1 MTMESYNELLNTAK
15 KFHLSGNIVKANKLY
30 SKLMKFRKN
39 DFLILYLYGTT
50 FLQLKK
56 YSDAIKY
63 LSFSIIQNS
72 KFADSFNNRGIAYA
86 ENSNFDQAIKD
97 YDQSIKLKENNFD
110 AYLNKGIALKNIFRF
125 KEAINHFNI
134 SLKLRP
140 NDAKV
145 YYNSG
150 NVFLELNNFNKA
162 LELYNKAILLQK
174 NYSEAYAKRGE
185 VNFFLKNY
193 DLSMRDYSQSIKLN
207 SDLDYVYG
215 LFFHLKMCLNDWNNF
230 DAHLEKIKD
239 GIKKNKKIVNP
250 LNLLSLIDDPE
261 IHLKTAKQF
270 SKNILI
276 SHNYKK
282 TSHSDNNKIKIGYF
296 SADFNKHA
304 VSRLIYKMLCLHNRK
319 KFKIYSYAYGFD
331 KEDDLHNLIK
341 KEADVYRDIREISD
355 HDVALLAKKD
365 DLDIAID
372 LQGYTDKSRL
382 SIFANKVAPIQIN
395 YLGYPGSMGAEYI
408 DYIVA
413 DKNLIPKS
421 NYKFY
426 SEKIIFMPHHY
437 QVQNNELMMSN
448 NPSSRKDLGLP
459 KNYFVFCAINN
470 TYKISP
476 NTFDVWMR
484 LLTKVK
490 KSVLWLL
497 DNGPVSNK
505 NLLNEAKARGIK
517 ENRLVFA
524 KKTSF
529 EEYLAQLKYADI
541 YLDTFTY
548 NAGATAS
555 NVLWMGIPIVTKIG
569 NSYSARMASSLLKSI
584 DLPELI
590 TTSSEAYEKLALDL
604 STNPEKLKIIK
615 EKLKVNLKNKPLF
628 DTKLFTKHFENG
640 LEQVFKNYIDGN
652 NPKNIFVK
660 EDI

>member
-1 MTMESYNELLNTAK
+1 MTMTSYSELLNTAK

-30 SKLMKFRKN
+30 SKLIKLKKD

-86 ENSNFDQAIKD
+86 EKGNFDQAIKD

-110 AYLNKGIALKNIFRF
+110 AYLNKGIALKNIFKF

-193 DLSMRDYSQSIKLN
+193 DLSIRDYTQSVKLN
-207 SDLDYVYG
+207 SNLDYVYG
-215 LFFHLKMCLNDWNNF
+215 LFFHSKMCLNDWNNF

-239 GIKKNKKIVNP
+239 GIKKNKKIVSP
-250 LNLLSLIDDPE
+250 LILLSLVDDPE

-282 TSHSDNNKIKIGYF
+282 TSHSANNKIKIGYF

-304 VSRLIYKMLCLHNRK
+304 VSRLIYRMLCLHNKK

-331 KEDDLHNLIK
+331 KEDDLHSLIK
-341 KEADVYRDIREISD
+341 KEVDVYRDIREISD

-365 DLDIAID
+365 ELDIAID

-413 DKNLIPKS
+413 DKNLIPKN

-437 QVQNNELMMSN
+437 QVQNDELMMSN

-459 KNYFVFCAINN
+459 KDYFVFCAINN

-476 NTFDVWMR
+476 NTFDIWMR

-524 KKTSF
+524 KRTSF

-615 EKLKVNLKNKPLF
+615 KKLKVNLKNKPLF
-628 DTKLFTKHFENG
+628 NTKLFTKHFENG
-640 LEQVFKNYIDGN
+640 LEQVFKNYMDGN

>member
-1 MTMESYNELLNTAK
+1 MTMESYKELLNTAK

-30 SKLMKFRKN
+30 SKLIKFKKN

-341 KEADVYRDIREISD
+341 KEVDVYRDIREISD

-365 DLDIAID
+365 ELDIAID

-437 QVQNNELMMSN
+437 QAQNNELMISN

-459 KNYFVFCAINN
+459 KDYFVFCAINN

-476 NTFDVWMR
+476 NTFDIWMR

-590 TTSSEAYEKLALDL
+590 TTSSETYEKLALDL

-628 DTKLFTKHFENG
+628 NTKLFTKHFENG
-640 LEQVFKNYIDGN
+640 LEQVFKNYIDRN
-652 NPKNIFVK
+652 SPKNIFVK

>member
-39 DFLILYLYGTT
+39 NFLILYLYGTT

-230 DAHLEKIKD
+230 DAHLKKIKD

-459 KNYFVFCAINN
+459 KDYFVFCAINN

-628 DTKLFTKHFENG
+628 NTKLFTKHFENG

>member
-1 MTMESYNELLNTAK
+1 MKMKSYNELFNTAR
-15 KFHLSGNIVKANKLY
+15 KFHLSGNIIKANKLY
-30 SKLMKFRKN
+30 SKLIKIKKN

-56 YSDAIKY
+56 YDDAIKY

-72 KFADSFNNRGIAYA
+72 KFADSFNNRGIAHA
-86 ENSNFDQAIKD
+86 ENKNFDQAIED
-97 YDQSIKLKENNFD
+97 YDKSIKLKENNFD
-110 AYLNKGIALKNIFRF
+110 AYLNKGIALKNILKF

-134 SLKLRP
+134 SLKLKT
-140 NDAKV
+140 NNAKA
-145 YYNSG
+145 YYNLG
-150 NVFLELNNFNKA
+150 NVFIELKNYGEA
-162 LELYNKAILLQK
+162 LELYNKAISLEK
-174 NYSEAYAKRGE
+174 NYPQAYAKRGE
-185 VNFFLKNY
+185 VHFILKNY
-193 DLSMRDYSQSIKLN
+193 ELSLKDYSRCIKLN
-207 SDLDYVYG
+207 PNLDYVYG
-215 LFFHLKMCLNDWNNF
+215 LYVHTKMYLNEWVDL
-230 DAHLEKIKD
+230 DTHLEKIKD
-239 GIKKNKKIVNP
+239 GIKKNKKIINP
-250 LNLLSLIDDPE
+250 FISLSLIDDPE
-261 IHLKTAKQF
+261 MHFKIAKKF
-270 SKNILI
+270 SENILI
-276 SHNYKK
+276 SNNYKRENRNA
-282 TSHSDNNKIKIGYF
+282 DDKIKIGYF

-304 VSRLIYKMLCLHNRK
+304 VSRLIYKMLCFHNKK

-341 KEADVYRDIREISD
+341 KEVDVYRDIRDIGD

-365 DLDIAID
+365 NLDIAID

-395 YLGYPGSMGAEYI
+395 YLGYPGTMGAKYI

-413 DKNLIPKS
+413 DQNLIPEK

-437 QVQNNELMMSN
+437 QVQNNELKISKA
-448 NPSSRKDLGLP
+448 PLTKEDLGLP
-459 KNYFVFCAINN
+459 KDCFVFCAINN

-476 NTFDVWMR
+476 NIFDIWMR

-505 NLLNEAKARGIK
+505 NLLNEAKARGIN

-524 KKTSF
+524 KRKPF
-529 EEYLAQLKYADI
+529 EKYLAQLKYADI

-555 NVLWMGIPIVTKIG
+555 NVLFMGIPIITKIG

-590 TTSSEAYEKLALDL
+590 TTSSEAYERLALNL
-604 STNPEKLKIIK
+604 STNPDKLKILK
-615 EKLKVNLKNKPLF
+615 EKLKMNLKNKPLF
-628 DTKLFTKHFENG
+628 NTKMFTKHFENG
-640 LEQVFKNYIDGN
+640 LEQVFKNYMDEN
-652 NPKNIFVK
+652 DPKNIFVE

>member
-1 MTMESYNELLNTAK
+1 
-15 KFHLSGNIVKANKLY
+15 
-30 SKLMKFRKN
+30 
-39 DFLILYLYGTT
+39 
-50 FLQLKK
+50 
-56 YSDAIKY
+56 
-63 LSFSIIQNS
+63 
-72 KFADSFNNRGIAYA
+72 
-86 ENSNFDQAIKD
+86 
-97 YDQSIKLKENNFD
+97 
-110 AYLNKGIALKNIFRF
+110 
-125 KEAINHFNI
+125 
-134 SLKLRP
+134 
-140 NDAKV
+140 
-145 YYNSG
+145 
-150 NVFLELNNFNKA
+150 
-162 LELYNKAILLQK
+162 
-174 NYSEAYAKRGE
+174 
-185 VNFFLKNY
+185 
-193 DLSMRDYSQSIKLN
+193 MRDYSQSIKLN

-628 DTKLFTKHFENG
+628 NTKLFTKHFENG

>member
-1 MTMESYNELLNTAK
+1 MTMETHNELLNTAK

-30 SKLMKFRKN
+30 SKLIKFKKN

-86 ENSNFDQAIKD
+86 ENCKFDQAIKD
-97 YDQSIKLKENNFD
+97 YNQSIKLKENNFD

-134 SLKLRP
+134 SLKIRP

-145 YYNSG
+145 YYNLG

-162 LELYNKAILLQK
+162 LELYNKAILQQK

-250 LNLLSLIDDPE
+250 LILLSLIDDPE

-282 TSHSDNNKIKIGYF
+282 TSQSDNNKIKIGYF

-304 VSRLIYKMLCLHNRK
+304 VSRLIYKMLCLHNKK

-341 KEADVYRDIREISD
+341 KKVDVYRDIREISD

-365 DLDIAID
+365 ELDIAID

-437 QVQNNELMMSN
+437 QVQNNELTMSN

-459 KNYFVFCAINN
+459 KDYFVFCAINN

-476 NTFDVWMR
+476 NTFDIWMR

-497 DNGPVSNK
+497 DNGPVSNE

-524 KKTSF
+524 KRTSF

-604 STNPEKLKIIK
+604 STNPERLKIIK

-628 DTKLFTKHFENG
+628 NTKLFTKHFENG

-660 EDI
+660 KDI

>member
-459 KNYFVFCAINN
+459 KDYFVFCAINN

-628 DTKLFTKHFENG
+628 NTKLFTKHFENG

>member
-1 MTMESYNELLNTAK
+1 MESYNELLNTAK

-628 DTKLFTKHFENG
+628 NTKLFTKHFENG

>member
-1 MTMESYNELLNTAK
+1 MTTESYNELLNTAK
-15 KFHLSGNIVKANKLY
+15 KFHLSGNIVEANKLY
-30 SKLMKFRKN
+30 SKLIKFKKN

-110 AYLNKGIALKNIFRF
+110 AFLNKGIALKNIFRF

-134 SLKLRP
+134 SLRLRP

-145 YYNSG
+145 YYNLG
-150 NVFLELNNFNKA
+150 NVFLELNSFNKA

-215 LFFHLKMCLNDWNNF
+215 LFFHLKMCLNDWNDF
-230 DAHLEKIKD
+230 DAHLEKIKG
-239 GIKKNKKIVNP
+239 GIKKNKKIINP

-270 SKNILI
+270 SKNIVI

-304 VSRLIYKMLCLHNRK
+304 VSRLIYKMLCLHNKK
-319 KFKIYSYAYGFD
+319 KFKIYSYVYGFD

-341 KEADVYRDIREISD
+341 KEVDVYRDIREISD

-365 DLDIAID
+365 ELDIAID

-459 KNYFVFCAINN
+459 KDYFVFCAINN

-476 NTFDVWMR
+476 NTFDIWMR

-517 ENRLVFA
+517 ENRLVFT

-529 EEYLAQLKYADI
+529 EKYLAQLKYADI

-628 DTKLFTKHFENG
+628 NTRLFTKHFENG

>member
-1 MTMESYNELLNTAK
+1 MKMKSYNELFNTAR
-15 KFHLSGNIVKANKLY
+15 KFHLSGNIIKANKLY
-30 SKLMKFRKN
+30 SKLIKIKKN

-56 YSDAIKY
+56 YDDAIKY

-72 KFADSFNNRGIAYA
+72 KFADSFNNRGIAHA
-86 ENSNFDQAIKD
+86 ENKNFDQAIED
-97 YDQSIKLKENNFD
+97 YDKSIKLKENNFD
-110 AYLNKGIALKNIFRF
+110 AYLNKGIALKNILKF

-134 SLKLRP
+134 SLKLKT
-140 NDAKV
+140 NNAKA
-145 YYNSG
+145 YYNLG
-150 NVFLELNNFNKA
+150 NVFLELKNYGEA
-162 LELYNKAILLQK
+162 LELYNKAISLEK
-174 NYSEAYAKRGE
+174 NYPQAYAKRGE
-185 VNFFLKNY
+185 VHFILKNY
-193 DLSMRDYSQSIKLN
+193 ELSLKDYSRCIKLN
-207 SDLDYVYG
+207 PNLDYVYG
-215 LFFHLKMCLNDWNNF
+215 LYVHTKMYLNEWVDL
-230 DAHLEKIKD
+230 DTHLEKIKD
-239 GIKKNKKIVNP
+239 GIKKNKKIINP
-250 LNLLSLIDDPE
+250 FISLSLIDDPE
-261 IHLKTAKQF
+261 MHFKIAKKF
-270 SKNILI
+270 SENILI
-276 SHNYKK
+276 SNNYKRENRNA
-282 TSHSDNNKIKIGYF
+282 DDKIKIGYF

-304 VSRLIYKMLCLHNRK
+304 VSRLIYKMLCFHNKK

-341 KEADVYRDIREISD
+341 KEVDVYRDIRDIGD

-365 DLDIAID
+365 NLDIAID

-395 YLGYPGSMGAEYI
+395 YLGYPGTMGAKYI

-413 DKNLIPKS
+413 DQNLIPEK

-437 QVQNNELMMSN
+437 QVQNNELKISKA
-448 NPSSRKDLGLP
+448 PLTKEDLGLP
-459 KNYFVFCAINN
+459 KDYFVFCAINN

-476 NTFDVWMR
+476 NIFDIWMR

-505 NLLNEAKARGIK
+505 NLLNEAKARGIN

-524 KKTSF
+524 KRKPF
-529 EEYLAQLKYADI
+529 EKYLAQLKYADI

-555 NVLWMGIPIVTKIG
+555 NVLFMGIPIITKIG

-590 TTSSEAYEKLALDL
+590 TTSSEAYERLALNL
-604 STNPEKLKIIK
+604 STNPDKLKILK
-615 EKLKVNLKNKPLF
+615 EKLKMNLKNKPLF
-628 DTKLFTKHFENG
+628 NTKMFTKHFENG
-640 LEQVFKNYIDGN
+640 LEQVFKNYMDEN
-652 NPKNIFVK
+652 DPKNIFVE

>member
-1 MTMESYNELLNTAK
+1 MTMESYKELLNTAK

-30 SKLMKFRKN
+30 SKLIKFKKN

-341 KEADVYRDIREISD
+341 KEVDVYRDIREISD
-355 HDVALLAKKD
+355 HDVALLAKED
-365 DLDIAID
+365 ELDIAID

-437 QVQNNELMMSN
+437 QAQNNELMISN

-459 KNYFVFCAINN
+459 KDYFVFCAINN

-476 NTFDVWMR
+476 NTFDIWMR

-590 TTSSEAYEKLALDL
+590 TTSSETYEKLALDL

-628 DTKLFTKHFENG
+628 NTKLFTKHFENG
-640 LEQVFKNYIDGN
+640 LEQVFKNYIDRN

>member
-1 MTMESYNELLNTAK
+1 MNSYNELLNTARE
-15 KFHLSGNIVKANKLY
+15 FHLSGNIIEANRLY
-30 SKLMKFRKN
+30 SKLIKIKKK

-86 ENSNFDQAIKD
+86 ENCKFDQAIKD
-97 YDQSIKLKENNFD
+97 YNQSIKLKENNFD

-134 SLKLRP
+134 SLKIRP

-145 YYNSG
+145 YYNLG

-162 LELYNKAILLQK
+162 LELYNKAILQQK

-250 LNLLSLIDDPE
+250 LILLSLIDDPE

-282 TSHSDNNKIKIGYF
+282 TSQSDNNKIKIGYF

-304 VSRLIYKMLCLHNRK
+304 VSRLIYKMLCLHNKK

-341 KEADVYRDIREISD
+341 KRVDVYRDIREISD
-355 HDVALLAKKD
+355 HDVALLAKK
-365 DLDIAID
+365 
-372 LQGYTDKSRL
+372 R
-382 SIFANKVAPIQIN
+382 
-395 YLGYPGSMGAEYI
+395 
-408 DYIVA
+408 
-413 DKNLIPKS
+413 
-421 NYKFY
+421 
-426 SEKIIFMPHHY
+426 
-437 QVQNNELMMSN
+437 
-448 NPSSRKDLGLP
+448 
-459 KNYFVFCAINN
+459 
-470 TYKISP
+470 
-476 NTFDVWMR
+476 
-484 LLTKVK
+484 
-490 KSVLWLL
+490 
-497 DNGPVSNK
+497 
-505 NLLNEAKARGIK
+505 
-517 ENRLVFA
+517 
-524 KKTSF
+524 
-529 EEYLAQLKYADI
+529 
-541 YLDTFTY
+541 
-548 NAGATAS
+548 
-555 NVLWMGIPIVTKIG
+555 
-569 NSYSARMASSLLKSI
+569 
-584 DLPELI
+584 
-590 TTSSEAYEKLALDL
+590 
-604 STNPEKLKIIK
+604 
-615 EKLKVNLKNKPLF
+615 
-628 DTKLFTKHFENG
+628 
-640 LEQVFKNYIDGN
+640 
-652 NPKNIFVK
+652 
-660 EDI
+660 

>member
-1 MTMESYNELLNTAK
+1 MKMKSYNELFNTAR
-15 KFHLSGNIVKANKLY
+15 KFHLSGNIIKANKLY
-30 SKLMKFRKN
+30 SKLIKIKKN

-56 YSDAIKY
+56 YDDAIKY

-72 KFADSFNNRGIAYA
+72 KFADSFNNRGIAHA
-86 ENSNFDQAIKD
+86 ENKNFDQAIED
-97 YDQSIKLKENNFD
+97 YDKSIKLKENNFD
-110 AYLNKGIALKNIFRF
+110 AYLNKGIALKNILKF

-134 SLKLRP
+134 SLKLKT
-140 NDAKV
+140 NNAKA
-145 YYNSG
+145 YYNLG
-150 NVFLELNNFNKA
+150 NVFLELKNYGEA
-162 LELYNKAILLQK
+162 LELYNKAISLEK
-174 NYSEAYAKRGE
+174 NYPQAYAKRGE
-185 VNFFLKNY
+185 IHFILKNY
-193 DLSMRDYSQSIKLN
+193 ELSLKDYSRCIKLN
-207 SDLDYVYG
+207 PNLDYVYG
-215 LFFHLKMCLNDWNNF
+215 LYVHTKMYLNEWVDF
-230 DAHLEKIKD
+230 DTHLEKIKD
-239 GIKKNKKIVNP
+239 GIKKNKKIINP
-250 LNLLSLIDDPE
+250 FISLSLIDDPE
-261 IHLKTAKQF
+261 MHFKIAKKF
-270 SKNILI
+270 SENILI
-276 SHNYKK
+276 SNNYKRENRNA
-282 TSHSDNNKIKIGYF
+282 DDKIKIGYF

-304 VSRLIYKMLCLHNRK
+304 VSRLIYKMLCFHNKK

-341 KEADVYRDIREISD
+341 KEVDVYRDIRDIGD

-365 DLDIAID
+365 NLDIAID

-395 YLGYPGSMGAEYI
+395 YLGYPGTMGSKYI

-413 DKNLIPKS
+413 DQNLIPEK

-437 QVQNNELMMSN
+437 QVQNNELKISKA
-448 NPSSRKDLGLP
+448 PLTKEDLGLP
-459 KNYFVFCAINN
+459 KDCFVFCAINN

-476 NTFDVWMR
+476 NIFDIWMR

-505 NLLNEAKARGIK
+505 NLLNEAKARGIN

-524 KKTSF
+524 KRKPF
-529 EEYLAQLKYADI
+529 EKYLAQLKYADI

-555 NVLWMGIPIVTKIG
+555 NVLFMGIPIITKIG

-590 TTSSEAYEKLALDL
+590 TTSSEAYERLALNL
-604 STNPEKLKIIK
+604 STNPDKLKILK
-615 EKLKVNLKNKPLF
+615 EKLKMNLKNKPLF
-628 DTKLFTKHFENG
+628 NTKMFTKHFENG
-640 LEQVFKNYIDGN
+640 LEQVFKNYMDEN
-652 NPKNIFVK
+652 DPKNIFVE

>member
-1 MTMESYNELLNTAK
+1 MNSYNELLNTARE
-15 KFHLSGNIVKANKLY
+15 FHLSGNIIEANRLY
-30 SKLMKFRKN
+30 SKLIKIKKK

-72 KFADSFNNRGIAYA
+72 KFADAFNNRGIAYA
-86 ENSNFDQAIKD
+86 ENRNFDQAIKD
-97 YDQSIKLKENNFD
+97 YDKSIELRANNFD
-110 AYLNKGIALKNIFRF
+110 AYLNKGIALKNIFKF

-134 SLKLRP
+134 SLKFRP
-140 NDAKV
+140 NDAKA

-150 NVFLELNNFNKA
+150 NVFLELNNYSKA
-162 LELYNKAILLQK
+162 LELYNKAILQEK
-174 NYSEAYAKRGE
+174 NYAEAYAKRGE
-185 VNFFLKNY
+185 VNFVLKNY
-193 DLSMRDYSQSIKLN
+193 ELSLKDYSQCIKLN
-207 SDLDYVYG
+207 PNLDYVYG
-215 LFFHLKMCLNDWNNF
+215 LFFHSKMCLNEWSDF

-239 GIKKNKKIVNP
+239 GIKKKRKIVNP
-250 LNLLSLIDDPE
+250 LISLSLVDDPE
-261 IHLKTAKQF
+261 MHLKVAKQF
-270 SKNILI
+270 SENILI
-276 SHNYKK
+276 SHDYKK
-282 TSHSDNNKIKIGYF
+282 KNRSADNKIKIGYF

-304 VSRLIYKMLCLHNRK
+304 VSRLIYKMLCLHNKK
-319 KFKIYSYAYGFD
+319 KFKIFSYAYGFD

-341 KEADVYRDIREISD
+341 KEVDVYRDIREIND

-365 DLDIAID
+365 ELDIAID

-395 YLGYPGSMGAEYI
+395 YLGYPGSMGARYI

-413 DKNLIPKS
+413 DQNLIPEK

-426 SEKIIFMPHHY
+426 SEKVIFMPHHY
-437 QVQNNELMMSN
+437 QVQNNEHKISK
-448 NPSSRKDLGLP
+448 NPSSKEDLGLP
-459 KNYFVFCAINN
+459 KDYFVFCAINN

-476 NTFDVWMR
+476 NIFDIWMR

-505 NLLNEAKARGIK
+505 NLLNEAKARGIS

-524 KKTSF
+524 ERKSF
-529 EEYLAQLKYADI
+529 EKYLAQLKYADI

-555 NVLWMGIPIVTKIG
+555 NVLWMGIPIITKIG

-590 TTSSEAYEKLALDL
+590 TTSSESYEKLALDL
-604 STNPEKLKIIK
+604 STNPQKLKILK
-615 EKLKVNLKNKPLF
+615 KKLKMNLKNKPLF
-628 DTKLFTKHFENG
+628 NTKIFTKHFENG
-640 LEQVFKNYIDGN
+640 LEQVFENYMDGN
-652 NPKNIFVK
+652 NPKNIFVE

>member
-30 SKLMKFRKN
+30 SKLIKFKKN

-162 LELYNKAILLQK
+162 LKLYNKAILLQK

-341 KEADVYRDIREISD
+341 KEVDVYRDIREISD

-365 DLDIAID
+365 ELDIAID

-437 QVQNNELMMSN
+437 QVQNNELMISN

-459 KNYFVFCAINN
+459 KDYFVFCAINN

-476 NTFDVWMR
+476 NTFDIWMR

-590 TTSSEAYEKLALDL
+590 TTSSETYEKLALDL

-628 DTKLFTKHFENG
+628 NTKLFTKHFENG
-640 LEQVFKNYIDGN
+640 LEQVFKNYIDRN

>member
-628 DTKLFTKHFENG
+628 NTKLFTKHFENG

>member
-1 MTMESYNELLNTAK
+1 MKMKSYNELFNTAR
-15 KFHLSGNIVKANKLY
+15 KFHLSGNIIKANKLY
-30 SKLMKFRKN
+30 SKLIKIKKN

-56 YSDAIKY
+56 YDDAIKY

-72 KFADSFNNRGIAYA
+72 KFADSFNNRGIAHA
-86 ENSNFDQAIKD
+86 ENKNFDQAIED
-97 YDQSIKLKENNFD
+97 YDKSIKLKENNFD
-110 AYLNKGIALKNIFRF
+110 AYLNKGIALKNILKF

-134 SLKLRP
+134 SLKLKT
-140 NDAKV
+140 NNAKA
-145 YYNSG
+145 YYNLG
-150 NVFLELNNFNKA
+150 NVFLELKNYGEA
-162 LELYNKAILLQK
+162 LELYNKAISLEK
-174 NYSEAYAKRGE
+174 NYPQAYAKRGE
-185 VNFFLKNY
+185 IHFILKNY
-193 DLSMRDYSQSIKLN
+193 ELSLKDYSRCIKLN
-207 SDLDYVYG
+207 PNLDYVYG
-215 LFFHLKMCLNDWNNF
+215 LYVHTKMYLNEWVDF
-230 DAHLEKIKD
+230 DTHLEKIKD
-239 GIKKNKKIVNP
+239 GIKKNKKIINP
-250 LNLLSLIDDPE
+250 FISLSLIDDPE
-261 IHLKTAKQF
+261 MHFKIAKKF
-270 SKNILI
+270 SENILI
-276 SHNYKK
+276 SNNYKRENRNA
-282 TSHSDNNKIKIGYF
+282 DDKIKIGYF

-304 VSRLIYKMLCLHNRK
+304 VSRLIYKMLCFHNKK

-341 KEADVYRDIREISD
+341 KEVDVYRDIRDIGD

-365 DLDIAID
+365 NLDIAID

-395 YLGYPGSMGAEYI
+395 YLGYPGTMGAKYI

-413 DKNLIPKS
+413 DQNLIPEK

-437 QVQNNELMMSN
+437 QVQNNELKISKA
-448 NPSSRKDLGLP
+448 PLTKEDLGLP
-459 KNYFVFCAINN
+459 KDCFVFCAINN

-476 NTFDVWMR
+476 NIFDIWMR

-505 NLLNEAKARGIK
+505 NLLNEAKARGIN

-524 KKTSF
+524 KRKPF
-529 EEYLAQLKYADI
+529 EKYLAQLKYADI

-555 NVLWMGIPIVTKIG
+555 NVLFMGIPIITKIG

-590 TTSSEAYEKLALDL
+590 TTSSEAYERLALNL
-604 STNPEKLKIIK
+604 STNPDKLKILK
-615 EKLKVNLKNKPLF
+615 EKLKMNLKNKPLF
-628 DTKLFTKHFENG
+628 NTKMFTKHFENG
-640 LEQVFKNYIDGN
+640 LEQVFKNYMDEN
-652 NPKNIFVK
+652 DPKNIFVE

>member
-1 MTMESYNELLNTAK
+1 MKMKSYNELFNTAR
-15 KFHLSGNIVKANKLY
+15 KFHLSGNIIKANKLY
-30 SKLMKFRKN
+30 SKLIKIKKN

-56 YSDAIKY
+56 YDDAIKY

-86 ENSNFDQAIKD
+86 ENKNFDQAIED
-97 YDQSIKLKENNFD
+97 YDKSIKLKENNFD
-110 AYLNKGIALKNIFRF
+110 AYLNKGIALKNILKF

-134 SLKLRP
+134 SLKLKT
-140 NDAKV
+140 NNAKA
-145 YYNSG
+145 YYNLG
-150 NVFLELNNFNKA
+150 NVFIELKNYGEA
-162 LELYNKAILLQK
+162 LELYNKAISLEK
-174 NYSEAYAKRGE
+174 NYPQAYAKRGE
-185 VNFFLKNY
+185 VHFILKNY
-193 DLSMRDYSQSIKLN
+193 ELSLKDYSRCIKLN
-207 SDLDYVYG
+207 PNLDYVYG
-215 LFFHLKMCLNDWNNF
+215 LYVHTKMYLNEWVDF
-230 DAHLEKIKD
+230 DTHLEKIKD
-239 GIKKNKKIVNP
+239 GIKKNKKIINP
-250 LNLLSLIDDPE
+250 FISLSLIDDPE
-261 IHLKTAKQF
+261 MHFKIAKKF
-270 SKNILI
+270 SENILI
-276 SHNYKK
+276 SNNYKRENRNA
-282 TSHSDNNKIKIGYF
+282 DDKIKIGYF

-304 VSRLIYKMLCLHNRK
+304 VSRLIYKMLCFHNKK

-341 KEADVYRDIREISD
+341 KEVDVYRDIRDIGD

-365 DLDIAID
+365 NLDIAID

-395 YLGYPGSMGAEYI
+395 YLGYPGTMGAKYI

-413 DKNLIPKS
+413 DQNLIPEK

-437 QVQNNELMMSN
+437 QVQNNELKISKA
-448 NPSSRKDLGLP
+448 PLTKEDLGLP
-459 KNYFVFCAINN
+459 KDYFVFCAINN

-476 NTFDVWMR
+476 NIFDIWMR

-505 NLLNEAKARGIK
+505 NLLNEAKARGIN

-524 KKTSF
+524 ERKPF
-529 EEYLAQLKYADI
+529 EKYLAQLKYADI

-555 NVLWMGIPIVTKIG
+555 NVLFMGIPIITKIG

-590 TTSSEAYEKLALDL
+590 TTSSEAYERLALNL
-604 STNPEKLKIIK
+604 STNPDKLKILK
-615 EKLKVNLKNKPLF
+615 EKLKMNLKNKPLF
-628 DTKLFTKHFENG
+628 NTKMFTKHFENG
-640 LEQVFKNYIDGN
+640 LEQVFKNYMDEN
-652 NPKNIFVK
+652 DPKNIFVE

>member
-1 MTMESYNELLNTAK
+1 MAMETHNELLNTAK

-30 SKLMKFRKN
+30 SKLIKFKKN

-86 ENSNFDQAIKD
+86 ENCKFDQAIKD
-97 YDQSIKLKENNFD
+97 YNQSIKLKENNFD

-125 KEAINHFNI
+125 KEAINHFDI
-134 SLKLRP
+134 SLKIRP

-145 YYNSG
+145 YYNLG

-162 LELYNKAILLQK
+162 LELYNKAILQQK

-250 LNLLSLIDDPE
+250 LILLSLIDDPE

-282 TSHSDNNKIKIGYF
+282 TSQSDNNKIKIGYF

-304 VSRLIYKMLCLHNRK
+304 VSRLIYKMLCLHNKK

-341 KEADVYRDIREISD
+341 KKVDVYRDIREISD

-365 DLDIAID
+365 ELDIAID

-437 QVQNNELMMSN
+437 QVQNNELTMSN

-459 KNYFVFCAINN
+459 KDYFVFCAINN

-476 NTFDVWMR
+476 NTFDIWMR

-497 DNGPVSNK
+497 DNGPVSNE

-524 KKTSF
+524 KRTSF

-604 STNPEKLKIIK
+604 STNPERLKIIK

-628 DTKLFTKHFENG
+628 NTKLFTKHFENG

-660 EDI
+660 KDI

>member
-1 MTMESYNELLNTAK
+1 MTMESYKELLNTAK

-30 SKLMKFRKN
+30 SKLIKFKKN

-341 KEADVYRDIREISD
+341 KEVDVYRDIREISD
-355 HDVALLAKKD
+355 HDVALLAKED
-365 DLDIAID
+365 ELDIAID

-437 QVQNNELMMSN
+437 QAQNNELMISN

-459 KNYFVFCAINN
+459 KDYFVFCAINN

-476 NTFDVWMR
+476 NTFDIWMR

-590 TTSSEAYEKLALDL
+590 TTSSETYEKLALDL

-628 DTKLFTKHFENG
+628 NTKLFTKHFENG
-640 LEQVFKNYIDGN
+640 LEQVFKNYIDRN
-652 NPKNIFVK
+652 SPKNIFVK

>member
-1 MTMESYNELLNTAK
+1 MKMKSYNELFNTAR
-15 KFHLSGNIVKANKLY
+15 KFHLSGNIIKANKLY
-30 SKLMKFRKN
+30 SKLIKIKKN

-56 YSDAIKY
+56 YDDAIKY

-72 KFADSFNNRGIAYA
+72 KFADSFNNRGIAHA
-86 ENSNFDQAIKD
+86 ENKNFDQAIED
-97 YDQSIKLKENNFD
+97 YDKSIKLKENNFD
-110 AYLNKGIALKNIFRF
+110 AYLNKGIALKNILKF

-134 SLKLRP
+134 SLKLKT
-140 NDAKV
+140 NNAKA
-145 YYNSG
+145 YYNLG
-150 NVFLELNNFNKA
+150 NVFLELQNYGEA
-162 LELYNKAILLQK
+162 LELYNKAISLEK
-174 NYSEAYAKRGE
+174 NYPQAYAKRGE
-185 VNFFLKNY
+185 IHFILKNY
-193 DLSMRDYSQSIKLN
+193 ELSLKDYSRCIKLN
-207 SDLDYVYG
+207 PNLDYVYG
-215 LFFHLKMCLNDWNNF
+215 LYVHTKMYLNEWVDF
-230 DAHLEKIKD
+230 DTHLEKIKD
-239 GIKKNKKIVNP
+239 GIKKNKKIINP
-250 LNLLSLIDDPE
+250 FISLSLIDDPE
-261 IHLKTAKQF
+261 MHFKIAKKF
-270 SKNILI
+270 SENILI
-276 SHNYKK
+276 SNNYKRENRNA
-282 TSHSDNNKIKIGYF
+282 DDKIKIGYF

-304 VSRLIYKMLCLHNRK
+304 VSRLIYKMLCFHNKK

-341 KEADVYRDIREISD
+341 KEVDVYRDIRDIGD

-365 DLDIAID
+365 NLDIAID

-395 YLGYPGSMGAEYI
+395 YLGYPGTMGAKYI

-413 DKNLIPKS
+413 DQNLIPEK

-437 QVQNNELMMSN
+437 QVQNNELKISKA
-448 NPSSRKDLGLP
+448 PLTKEDLGLP
-459 KNYFVFCAINN
+459 KDCFVFCAINN

-476 NTFDVWMR
+476 NIFDIWMR

-505 NLLNEAKARGIK
+505 NLLNEAKARGIN

-524 KKTSF
+524 KRKPF
-529 EEYLAQLKYADI
+529 EKYLAQLKYADI

-555 NVLWMGIPIVTKIG
+555 NVLFMGIPIITKIG

-590 TTSSEAYEKLALDL
+590 TTSSEAYERLALNL
-604 STNPEKLKIIK
+604 STNPDKLKILK
-615 EKLKVNLKNKPLF
+615 EKLKMNLKNKPLF
-628 DTKLFTKHFENG
+628 NTKMFTKHFENG
-640 LEQVFKNYIDGN
+640 LEQVFKNYMDEN
-652 NPKNIFVK
+652 DPKNIFVE

>member
-1 MTMESYNELLNTAK
+1 MESYNELLNTAK

-30 SKLMKFRKN
+30 SKLIKFKKN

-162 LELYNKAILLQK
+162 LKLYNKAILLQK

-341 KEADVYRDIREISD
+341 KEVDVYRDIREISD

-365 DLDIAID
+365 ELDIAID

-437 QVQNNELMMSN
+437 QVQNNELMISN

-459 KNYFVFCAINN
+459 KDYFVFCAINN

-476 NTFDVWMR
+476 NTFDIWMR

-590 TTSSEAYEKLALDL
+590 TTSSETYEKLALDL

-628 DTKLFTKHFENG
+628 NTKLFTKHFENG
-640 LEQVFKNYIDGN
+640 LEQVFKNYIDRN

>member
-1 MTMESYNELLNTAK
+1 MESYNELLNTAK

-459 KNYFVFCAINN
+459 KDYFVFCAINN

-628 DTKLFTKHFENG
+628 NTKLFTKHFENG

>member
-1 MTMESYNELLNTAK
+1 MNSYNELLNTARE
-15 KFHLSGNIVKANKLY
+15 FHLSGNIIEANRLY
-30 SKLMKFRKN
+30 SKLIKIKKN

-72 KFADSFNNRGIAYA
+72 KFADAFNNRGIAYA
-86 ENSNFDQAIKD
+86 ENRNFDQAIKD
-97 YDQSIKLKENNFD
+97 YDKSIELKANNFD
-110 AYLNKGIALKNIFRF
+110 AYLNKGIALKNIFKF

-134 SLKLRP
+134 SLKFRP
-140 NDAKV
+140 NDAKA

-150 NVFLELNNFNKA
+150 NVFLELNNYSKA
-162 LELYNKAILLQK
+162 LELYNKAILQEK
-174 NYSEAYAKRGE
+174 NYAEAYAKRGE
-185 VNFFLKNY
+185 VNFVLKNY
-193 DLSMRDYSQSIKLN
+193 ELSLRDYSQCIKLN
-207 SDLDYVYG
+207 SNLDYVYG
-215 LFFHLKMCLNDWNNF
+215 LFFHSKMCLNEWSDF

-239 GIKKNKKIVNP
+239 GIKKNRKIVNP
-250 LNLLSLIDDPE
+250 LISLSLVDDPE
-261 IHLKTAKQF
+261 IHLKVAKQF

-276 SHNYKK
+276 SHDYKK
-282 TSHSDNNKIKIGYF
+282 KNRSADNKIKIGYF

-304 VSRLIYKMLCLHNRK
+304 VSRLIYKMLILHNKK
-319 KFKIYSYAYGFD
+319 KFKIFSYAYGFD

-341 KEADVYRDIREISD
+341 REVDVYRDIREIND

-365 DLDIAID
+365 ELDIAID

-408 DYIVA
+408 DYIIA
-413 DKNLIPKS
+413 DKNLIPEK

-426 SEKIIFMPHHY
+426 SEKVIFMPHNY
-437 QVQNNELMMSN
+437 QVQNDELKMSK
-448 NPSSRKDLGLP
+448 NPPSKEDLGLP
-459 KNYFVFCAINN
+459 KDCFVFCAINN

-476 NTFDVWMR
+476 NIFDIWMR

-524 KKTSF
+524 ERKSF
-529 EEYLAQLKYADI
+529 EKYLAQLKYADI

-615 EKLKVNLKNKPLF
+615 KKLKMNLKNKPLF
-628 DTKLFTKHFENG
+628 NTKMFTKHFENG
-640 LEQVFKNYIDGN
+640 LERVFKNYMDGN
-652 NPKNIFVK
+652 NPKNIFV
-660 EDI
+660 EENI